1 MTSSLMMVAVAGT
14 ELPATVAAAIAA
26 HPPAG
31 VTLFRAHNV
40 ASAEQVHGLTAALQ
54 AAAPAGSR
62 PLLVAADQEGG
73 QLLGLGDD
81 TTPFAGAMALGATG
95 DPALAE
101 RVGRAIGR
109 ELRAIGVN
117 VNYSPVCDLATNPAN
132 PGLGIRSFG
141 DDPAAVASLAAAT
154 VRGLQAEGVAA
165 TAKHFPGKGD
175 AAVDTHHELAVVARS
190 PEEMKA
196 RELVPFR
203 AAIEAGAWMVMSG
216 HFAVPGLTGDAT
228 LPATLA
234 PQVMRDLL
242 RGELG
247 HDGLAVTDALDMKA
261 LAQGPA
267 QVVDVIAAVQAGAD
281 LLLGT
286 IDPEQQARIEL
297 GLAQAVARGMLDE
310 DAVAVSATRLA
321 RLRAWIA
328 GFPQPARTVVGCA
341 EHQSLAREVAE
352 RSQTL
357 VRDEDGL
364 LPLRLGSN
372 ARIAVVM
379 PRPADLTPADSSSFV
394 KPALAEAIRRR
405 HPATEEFLTDNQ
417 PSDRDIS
424 ALRKHVKGF
433 SLLVVGTLG
442 ASLRPAQGELV
453 RALLQTGMPTVTIA
467 LRTPWDLTVYPEAR
481 THVCSYGILP
491 PTMEALAAALFGEI
505 PFRGHLPVVLADLYP
520 RGHPVDA

>member
-1 MTSSLMMVAVAGT
+1 MTSALMMVAFAGT
-14 ELPATVAAAIAA
+14 ELPETTAAAIAA

-40 ASAEQVHGLTAALQ
+40 ASAEQVRALTAALQ
-54 AAAPAGSR
+54 AAAPAASR

-81 TTPFAGAMALGATG
+81 TTPFAGAMALGAVG

-109 ELRAIGVN
+109 ELRALGVN

-175 AAVDTHHELAVVARS
+175 AAVDTHHELAVVGRS
-190 PEEMKA
+190 AEEMKA
-196 RELVPFR
+196 RELVPFQ
-203 AAIEAGAWMVMSG
+203 AAIDAGAWIVMSG

-242 RGELG
+242 RGDLG
-247 HDGLAVTDALDMKA
+247 YDGLATTDALDMKA
-261 LAQGPA
+261 FGQGSA
-267 QVVDVIAAVQAGAD
+267 QVVDVIAAIRAGAD

-286 IDPEQQARIEL
+286 VDPEQQARIEL
-297 GLAQAVARGMLDE
+297 GLAQALSRGLLDE
-310 DAVAVSATRLA
+310 ETVAASATRVA

-328 GFPQPARTVVGCA
+328 GFPQPPRAVVGCT
-341 EHQSLAREVAE
+341 EHQSLARELAE

-357 VRDEDGL
+357 VRNVDGL
-364 LPLRLGSN
+364 LPLRLDPD

-379 PRPADLTPADSSSFV
+379 PRPVDLTPADSSSFV
-394 KPALAEAIRRR
+394 KPTLAEAIRRR
-405 HPATEEFLTDNQ
+405 HARTEEFLTANQ
-417 PSDRDIS
+417 PSATDIG
-424 ALRKHVKGF
+424 ALRKRVSGF
-433 SLLVVGTLG
+433 GLVVVGTLG
-442 ASLRPAQGELV
+442 ASLRPAQADLV
-453 RALLQTGMPTVTIA
+453 RTLLASGVPNVTVA
-467 LRTPWDLTVYPEAR
+467 LRTPWDLAAYPEAR

-491 PTMEALAAALFGEI
+491 PTLEALAAALFGEI
-505 PFRGHLPVVLADLYP
+505 PFRGHLPVALADLYP
-520 RGHPVDA
+520 RGHPLDA